1 MPILSKYLGR
11 MRQTTPFLIYS
22 FVFIVMQTEQWRGA
36 RVQNNRISFSWNGRE
51 KYWSWFLLPDVSQ
64 TSNNTAV
71 DVKVRT
77 LLSENNKSNVL
88 FIVVRK
94 TKAAQQHVTWE
105 SYLES
110 DVWQS
115 SKLFQINVLVATNKC
130 FIQVSVLII
139 NSIKNSAL
147 NIIVC
152 LIKIAISSKC
162 QKLEVR
168 VIAYGQCCSNAQVYR
183 KHWKIMFISFI
194 FDLLDMHHWI
204 FIDLCRVC
212 VKKHLT

>member
-1 MPILSKYLGR
+1 

-139 NSIKNSAL
+139 KSIKKSFRPKYC
-147 NIIVC
+147 C
-152 LIKIAISSKC
+152 L
-162 QKLEVR
+162 
-168 VIAYGQCCSNAQVYR
+168 
-183 KHWKIMFISFI
+183 
-194 FDLLDMHHWI
+194 FD
-204 FIDLCRVC
+204 
-212 VKKHLT
+212 

>member
-1 MPILSKYLGR
+1 

-94 TKAAQQHVTWE
+94 TKAAQQRVTWE

-110 DVWQS
+110 NIWQS
-115 SKLFQINVLVATNKC
+115 SKSFQINVLVATNKC
-130 FIQVSVLII
+130 FIQVSVLIV
-139 NSIKNSAL
+139 NSIEFFSAL
-147 NIIVC
+147 NIVVG

-162 QKLEVR
+162 QKCEVI
-168 VIAYGQCCSNAQVYR
+168 VIVYGQFVAMLRLCIVY
-183 KHWKIMFISFI
+183 IEQ
-194 FDLLDMHHWI
+194 
-204 FIDLCRVC
+204 
-212 VKKHLT
+212 

>member
-1 MPILSKYLGR
+1 

-64 TSNNTAV
+64 TSNNRAV
-71 DVKVRT
+71 DVIVRT

-105 SYLES
+105 SYLEL
-110 DVWQS
+110 DIWQS
-115 SKLFQINVLVATNKC
+115 SKSFQINVLVATNKC

-139 NSIKNSAL
+139 KSIKKSFRPKYCCLFDQNCDFVEMTKMWGNCNCLRTMLQPCSVVLYTL
-147 NIIVC
+147 N
-152 LIKIAISSKC
+152 
-162 QKLEVR
+162 
-168 VIAYGQCCSNAQVYR
+168 NNW
-183 KHWKIMFISFI
+183 H
-194 FDLLDMHHWI
+194 
-204 FIDLCRVC
+204 
-212 VKKHLT
+212 